1 MSFNDNSF
9 QASKRSFFSKVRE
22 ISSEASQAYKQK
34 GLLHIIRM
42 GHKVALDYFCAW
54 YYATFKKSETFE
66 FQGRNY
72 YYLFPPISSFLPYEF
87 VCSWKNE
94 RAVLIPILWES
105 VKKYLQEKKT
115 ILEVGNVLSYIFKI
129 EHDVLDKYEIADG
142 VINEDVVDFK
152 PSKQYDLIVS
162 IFTLQSVGWDETPKE
177 PMKVLR
183 AVENLRSLL
192 APGGQMIVTLPL
204 GYNTYMDNLLRTHVL
219 KFDKQYYIKR
229 NTNHRWREASLDEV
243 KDAKY
248 DQSIPSAT
256 AVLIG
261 ITEKRNVNLNSSP
274 T

>member
-1 MSFNDNSF
+1 MSFNGNSF

-22 ISSEASQAYKQK
+22 IWSEASQAYKQK
-34 GLLHIIRM
+34 GLLHIVSM

-66 FQGRNY
+66 FQGSNY

-105 VKKYLQEKKT
+105 VKKYRQEKKR

-142 VINEDVVDFK
+142 VINQDVVDFK
-152 PSKQYDLIVS
+152 PSKKQYDLIVS

-183 AVENLRSLL
+183 AIENLRSLL
-192 APGGQMIVTLPL
+192 APAGQMIVTFPL
-204 GYNTYMDNLLRTHVL
+204 GYNPELDNLLRTRML
-219 KFDKQYYIKR
+219 KFDKQYFIKR
-229 NTNHRWREASLDEV
+229 TTNNQWIEASFDEV
-243 KDAKY
+243 KDTKY
-248 DQSIPSAT
+248 DHSTPSAT

-261 ITEKRNVNLNSSP
+261 IIEKKEKCHS
-274 T
+274 